1 MMAAQTEDIGLVGGE
16 NNMTTVDELSEE
28 RIALEN
34 RLSAIREDLH
44 QLQKEQSVMKMK
56 STIALGQMKLQVE
69 SVEDDKNFFVEK
81 FLDLKKKVAASE
93 QSLASKTNEL
103 ETLQLM
109 IQEEEEQT

>member
-1 MMAAQTEDIGLVGGE
+1 MLAAQTEDIGLVGGE
-16 NNMTTVDELSEE
+16 NKMTTVDELSEE

-34 RLSAIREDLH
+34 RLSAVREDLH
-44 QLQKEQSVMKMK
+44 QLQKEQSIMKMK

-69 SVEDDKNFFVEK
+69 SVEDDKKFFVEK
-81 FLDLKKKVAASE
+81 FLDLKKKVVASE

-109 IQEEEEQT
+109 IRDGEEQT